1 MSTYKKL
8 RLLENIIKDLESV
21 LVAYSG
27 GLDSSFLLKVAKD
40 CLGSNVLAVT
50 AVSETYTKKELEF
63 AKNFCKQFNIRHKI
77 IRTHELNDKN
87 FSSNPKDR
95 CYFCKK
101 ELFNRLKGIAYKNR
115 IKNVIDATNADDRN
129 DFRPGAKAKEEFGIR
144 SPLDET
150 GITKKEIRYL
160 SKRLNL
166 PSWDRPQMACLASRI
181 QYGSKI
187 TKERL
192 KKIEKAEDF
201 LKENLSIN
209 GNIRVRD
216 YGKLAR
222 IEVDKS
228 NITLLIKTDG
238 FITKF
243 KRLGFKFVTVDLEG
257 YRTGSMN
264 EMKTQ
269 FTERSERKLYV

>member
-1 MSTYKKL
+1 MPMNKKL
-8 RLLENIIKDLESV
+8 RLLENIIKRMESV

-40 CLGSNVLAVT
+40 CLGNRVLAVT

-63 AKNFCKQFNIRHKI
+63 AKSFCKQLNIRHKI
-77 IRTHELNDKN
+77 IKTHELSNKN

-101 ELFNRLKGIAYKNR
+101 ELFDKIKEIAYKNR
-115 IKNVIDATNADDRN
+115 IKNVIDATNADDRS
-129 DFRPGAKAKEEFGIR
+129 DFRPGAKAKEELGVL
-144 SPLDET
+144 SPLDKA
-150 GITKKEIRYL
+150 GITKKEIRSL
-160 SKRLNL
+160 SKRFGL
-166 PSWDRPQMACLASRI
+166 PSWNKPQMACLASRI

-187 TKERL
+187 SKQRLRRIER
-192 KKIEKAEDF
+192 AENF
-201 LKENLSIN
+201 LVENLGIS

-222 IEVDKS
+222 IEVDKP
-228 NITLLIKTDG
+228 NIPFLIKNNG
-238 FITKF
+238 FVE
-243 KRLGFKFVTVDLEG
+243 RLKQFGFEHIVVDLKG

-264 EMKTQ
+264 E
-269 FTERSERKLYV
+269 E